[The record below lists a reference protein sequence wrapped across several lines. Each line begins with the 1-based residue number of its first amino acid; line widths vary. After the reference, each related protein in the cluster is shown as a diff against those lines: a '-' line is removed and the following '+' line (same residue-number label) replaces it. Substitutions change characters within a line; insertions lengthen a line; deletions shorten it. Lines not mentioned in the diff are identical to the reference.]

1 MKKKTNKVVK
11 VKGVNVS
18 SMTARQQTALK
29 NHAKH
34 HTGKHIKS
42 MVNMMER
49 GSTFSQSHKK
59 AMAKVGK

>member
-1 MKKKTNKVVK
+1 MMKKNKTVK

-18 SMTARQQTALK
+18 SFTTRQQNAIK
-29 NHAKH
+29 KHAKH

-42 MVNMMER
+42 MVNMMKR